1 MTVPEQYFEA
11 DRTNDVVTQYT
22 DDYDFIFI
30 FFLVCH
36 FFPPFALFD
45 MFCLAV
51 LSEKEV
57 HVKAAIKY
65 VPVHHSDG
73 FMEESKRDSASLYCC
88 FITPCSSLKIQLWS

>member
-1 MTVPEQYFEA
+1 M
-11 DRTNDVVTQYT
+11 VTQYT
-22 DDYDFIFI
+22 DDYDFILF
-30 FFLVCH
+30 FFLGLSL
-36 FFPPFALFD
+36 FFLSALFD

-51 LSEKEV
+51 LSGKEV

-88 FITPCSSLKIQLWS
+88 FITSCSSLKIQLWS